1 MNKDL
6 ETAQKEMAEARIKQN
21 RETLRD
27 MLAMTAMGAMITHQT
42 RHGKDAA
49 IYVAERA
56 YEYADYMLILKESG
70 KSTLPT

>member
-1 MNKDL
+1 MSN
-6 ETAQKEMAEARIKQN
+6 TNINVKEMAEARNKQA
-21 RETLRD
+21 RETFRD
-27 MLAMTAMGAMITHQT
+27 MLAMTAMGALISSQT

-56 YEYADYMLILKESG
+56 YEYADYMLIIKGEG

>member
-6 ETAQKEMAEARIKQN
+6 QDAQKKMVEARAQKE

-27 MLAMTAMGAMITHQT
+27 MLAMTAMGALISSQT

-56 YEYADYMLILKESG
+56 YEYADYMLIIKGEG